1 MFKSLMRVRL
11 ASIAGWIMGTSRA
24 KKKASTAKAIGYG
37 LLFLYVFGTFGALFF
52 LTFGSLGKAYHALG
66 LDWLYFALFA
76 VADLALMF
84 IFSVFTAKSQLF
96 EAKDNELLLSMPIP
110 PRQILSSRLVM
121 LLGINFLFELIVAV
135 PAGISGHFATPW
147 GVFSFVVLCLVLP
160 FFSAALSSFFGW
172 LIARIAVHVRNKAA
186 VSTFL
191 SVAFIGAYLYV
202 YYAFFAKG
210 LTNLLMSGQLIA
222 DRLSAVTILYWLGT
236 CMAEG
241 RLAYLLPA
249 AVLLMV
255 PYLLARWLLTRTFV
269 RTATEKQAAAR
280 VRYEEKTLQ
289 VSSASKALLQKE
301 LRHLGSSSVYMLNA
315 GLGLVFLLV
324 LGGALL
330 AERDKVLAILPFL
343 SDNAALAVPIAVLT
357 VVLINSTV
365 TFTAASVSLEGQSLW
380 IGQSLPVDGF
390 QIVWAKVTMQLLLHL
405 PASLFASVCVIAVLR
420 PGAVDALLAVL
431 FPALFAV
438 FYAQLGVVINLRHP
452 NFTWM
457 SETQVVKQGA
467 SMLLFMLSGFGTV
480 LGLGAIGVFLG
491 MRGHALLGLGIDT
504 ALCAAGCLLL
514 YRWLR
519 KNAGK
524 TYAALG

>member
-1 MFKSLMRVRL
+1 MLKSLLRIRL
-11 ASIAGWIMGTSRA
+11 ASLAGWIMGTSRA
-24 KKKASTAKAIGYG
+24 KKKGSTAKAIGYG
-37 LLFLYVFGTFGALFF
+37 LLFLYVFGVFGALFF
-52 LTFGSLGKAYHALG
+52 LTFGSLGDAYHTLG

-110 PRQILSSRLVM
+110 PRQILTSRLVM
-121 LLGINFLFELIVAV
+121 LLGINYLFELIVAV

-160 FFSAALSSFFGW
+160 LFSAALSSFFGW
-172 LIARIAVHVRNKAA
+172 LIAKIAVHVRNKAA
-186 VSTFL
+186 VSTLL
-191 SVAFIGAYLYV
+191 SVVFIGAYLYV

-210 LTNLLMSGQLIA
+210 LADLLMSGQLIA
-222 DRLSAVTILYWLGT
+222 DRLSAVAILYWLGT

-241 RLAYLLPA
+241 KLLYLLFA
-249 AVLLMV
+249 VVLLV
-255 PYLLARWLLTRTFV
+255 IPFLLAWWLLSRTFV

-289 VSSASKALLQKE
+289 VSSASKALVQKE
-301 LRHLGSSSVYMLNA
+301 LRRLGGSSVYMLNA
-315 GLGLVFLLV
+315 GLGLVFLLL

-330 AERDKVLAILPFL
+330 VERDKVLSLLPL
-343 SDNAALAVPIAVLT
+343 IGDDAALAVPVMVLAI
-357 VVLINSTV
+357 VLMNSTV

-390 QIVWAKVTMQLLLHL
+390 RVIWAKVVMQLLLNL
-405 PASLFASVCVIAVLR
+405 PVSLFASASVIFTLR
-420 PGAVDALLAVL
+420 PGSTDALLAVL

-438 FYAQLGVVINLRHP
+438 FYAQLGVIINLRHA

-467 SMLLFMLSGFGTV
+467 SMLLLMLSGFGVV

-491 MRGHALLGLGIDT
+491 MRGFASLGLGIDT